1 MVLERQV
8 TLITGASRGFGLAA
22 AEELTLRGHP
32 VLATM
37 RNPKRD
43 RDNLADLDPA
53 LVEIAQCDVTDPAS
67 IAVAV
72 EQGLQ
77 RFGRIDALFNNAG
90 YGLYGPVED
99 LSDDEITRQMDT
111 NFTGQIRMAR
121 AVLPTMREQHHGKI
135 INVSSNAGKVVT
147 PLMGLYAASK
157 HAVEAMSESLRYEA
171 SRWNVDVTILE
182 PGMFASDWQTTNLDV
197 AAAVREGRS
206 PYQESAERALNQFR
220 QRAATR
226 PARAPSPPPS
236 PTSSNSN
243 RPCPCAGPSVRT
255 QSSRCNSEPASA
267 TPNGKPTYAAIP
279 AITEAPSSSAWT
291 TRSPTSRVRHP
302 LSLRERA
309 CPREGGE

>member
-22 AEELTLRGHP
+22 AEELTMRGHP
-32 VLATM
+32 VIATM
-37 RNPKRD
+37 RNPD
-43 RDNLADLDPA
+43 RDGPNLAALDSD
-53 LVEIAQCDVTDPAS
+53 LVEIVQCDVTDPAS

-72 EQGLQ
+72 EQSLQ

-99 LSDDEITRQMDT
+99 MSDDEITRQMDT

-121 AVLPTMREQHHGKI
+121 AVLPAMRAQHYGKI

-157 HAVEAMSESLRYEA
+157 HAVEAMSESLRYEV

-197 AAAVREGRS
+197 VAAVREGRS
-206 PYQESAERALNQFR
+206 PYQESAERALSAFR
-220 QRAATR
+220 TRAATR
-226 PARAPSPPPS
+226 PGSRSVATAVADIIELEQALPMRWPVGEDTVQSLQLRAMLSDAQWEAHLRGDPSHYRGAFFVGVENPI
-236 PTSSNSN
+236 
-243 RPCPCAGPSVRT
+243 AD
-255 QSSRCNSEPASA
+255 
-267 TPNGKPTYAAIP
+267 KPK
-279 AITEAPSSSAWT
+279 
-291 TRSPTSRVRHP
+291 
-302 LSLRERA
+302 
-309 CPREGGE
+309 

>member
-1 MVLERQV
+1 MVLERQI

-22 AEELTLRGHP
+22 AEELVGRGHP
-32 VLATM
+32 VIATM
-37 RNPKRD
+37 RNPDRD
-43 RDNLADLDPA
+43 RANLAELDPD

-67 IAVAV
+67 IEAAL
-72 EQGLQ
+72 EAGLP

-206 PYQESAERALNQFR
+206 PYQESAEHALSQFR
-220 QRAATR
+220 KRAATR
-226 PARAPSPPPS
+226 PGSRSVATAVADIIELEQRLPMRWPVGEDTIQSLQLRASLS
-236 PTSSNSN
+236 DAQWEAHLRND
-243 RPCPCAGPSVRT
+243 
-255 QSSRCNSEPASA
+255 
-267 TPNGKPTYAAIP
+267 PNHYRGAFFQGVANPLDDKP
-279 AITEAPSSSAWT
+279 
-291 TRSPTSRVRHP
+291 
-302 LSLRERA
+302 L
-309 CPREGGE
+309 